1 MPNADSTAPLLK
13 ARYTPVPDSDPEYAQ
28 GAIERLE
35 LPHREIDRFV
45 WLVQVPP
52 PGDIA
57 EWTRR
62 LNEAVEG
69 RHGSFRVDAA
79 SAEERRK
86 VESGEI
92 PLQK

>member
-1 MPNADSTAPLLK
+1 MPNSDSTAELLK
-13 ARYTPVPDSDPEYAQ
+13 VRYLPLPNSDPEYAQ

-35 LPHREIDRFV
+35 LPHREIERFL
-45 WLVQVPP
+45 WLIQVPP
-52 PGDIA
+52 PADVT

-62 LNEAVEG
+62 LNDAVEG
-69 RHGSFRVDAA
+69 RHGSFLVEGA